1 MKTIQLTR
9 AETLTG
15 STTFATD
22 ELGNPLTLGTYRGVR
37 LAIDVTA
44 LSTDVEVKPAIWAR
58 DPVTGTWGVVVE
70 GVPIATVSS
79 VALTVLPELTPI
91 ANSAASAALANA
103 FRVALDYTGSAGN
116 CTITLGLVKL
126 P

>member
-1 MKTIQLTR
+1 MKTIQLAR

-15 STTFATD
+15 STIFATD

-44 LSTDVEVKPAIWAR
+44 LGADVEVKPAIWAR
-58 DPVTGTWGVVVE
+58 DPVTGIWRVVVE

-79 VALTVLPELTPI
+79 AALTVLPELTPM
-91 ANSAASAALANA
+91 ANSAASAALPNA
-103 FRVALDYTGSAGN
+103 FRVALDYTGSPGN